1 MQTPCSP
8 LKKPLCGCLTPAQGN
23 RIIESLAWKKS
34 SRISESHRDNRRQST
49 AAKPAGGAA
58 WALLSGEDG
67 VGKGGPGREAAP
79 APGTALPGVLAALE
93 QPPNNFPAPP
103 QTFPSAGEA
112 PPSPPAL
119 RPSIPREPQRSRGGE
134 GKSEAR
140 EGGRSGLSDPPQGS
154 FPAAR
159 SRSTPRA
166 RSVPGTP
173 GGGTRCPGRR
183 ARERGWRE
191 GGKGGCRPYLSALV
205 NLRKAWRRSWK
216 ER

>member
-8 LKKPLCGCLTPAQGN
+8 PKKPLCGCLTPAQGN

-112 PPSPPAL
+112 PPPPRAPAEHPPGAAAEPRRGREERSERGREVRAVRSPAGLLPGGSEPLHAPGTVRAGDPRRGDAVS
-119 RPSIPREPQRSRGGE
+119 RPP
-134 GKSEAR
+134 
-140 EGGRSGLSDPPQGS
+140 RSGTGL
-154 FPAAR
+154 A
-159 SRSTPRA
+159 
-166 RSVPGTP
+166 
-173 GGGTRCPGRR
+173 GGGKR
-183 ARERGWRE
+183 
-191 GGKGGCRPYLSALV
+191 GCRPYLSALV